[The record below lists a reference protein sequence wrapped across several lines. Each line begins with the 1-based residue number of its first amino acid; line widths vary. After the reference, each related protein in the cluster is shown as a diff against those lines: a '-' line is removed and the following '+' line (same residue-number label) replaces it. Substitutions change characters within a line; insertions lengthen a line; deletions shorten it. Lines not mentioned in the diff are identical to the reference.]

1 MGWLDALRRTRDRVK
16 EIFTGGPAAF
26 DGEARDAYLS
36 QLLATDLPPRLAEKL
51 LDAIV
56 SSSKGRDAR
65 TAAKEVLAKALG
77 PKADFSWDS
86 LPRPAAILLVGI
98 NGAGKT
104 TTAAKLAQAAR
115 SSGRKPLL
123 GAADTYRAAGSEQL
137 RRWGDRLG
145 IRTVVGQT
153 GGDAAAT
160 AFDAWTATKA
170 RGLDTLVLDTAGR
183 MHTRGELMAELPKMR
198 AALAKQDPAAPH
210 ATWLVL
216 DGMLGQNALSQAR
229 AFDKTAGVTGVIVTK
244 LDGSGKA
251 GFLFAV
257 RETLDL
263 PILFAGL
270 GEGENDLAPF
280 DPDAFLEAYL
290 PPA

>member
-1 MGWLDALRRTRDRVK
+1 MGWLDALRRTRERVK
-16 EIFTGGPAAF
+16 EIFTGGPTAF
-26 DGEARDAYLS
+26 DEAAREAYLDE
-36 QLLATDLPPRLAEKL
+36 LIATDLPPRLAKKL
-51 LDAIV
+51 LDTIV
-56 SSSKGRDAR
+56 STSRGRDAR
-65 TAAKEVLAKALG
+65 SAAKEVLARALG
-77 PKADFSWDS
+77 EKADFSWEA
-86 LPRPAAILLVGI
+86 LPKPAAILLVGI

-104 TTAAKLAQAAR
+104 TSAAKLANAAR
-115 SSGRKPLL
+115 AAGRKPLL

-137 RRWGDRLG
+137 RRWGERLG
-145 IRTVVGQT
+145 IPTVVGQT

-160 AFDAWTATKA
+160 AFDAWTATVA

-198 AALAKQDPAAPH
+198 AALAKRDPAAPH

-216 DGMLGQNALSQAR
+216 DAMLGQNALSQAR
-229 AFDKTAGVTGVIVTK
+229 AFDKTAGVTGVVVTK

-257 RETLDL
+257 RETLGL

-290 PPA
+290 PR